1 MDHEEEFLN
10 TFFAQVAQLCT
21 DKAKELVVSCI
32 YIYIL
37 YLLYIIYFYFLI
49 LKKSLTI
56 N

>member
-32 YIYIL
+32 YIYIIF
-37 YLLYIIYFYFLI
+37 IIYYIFLFFNF
-49 LKKSLTI
+49 KKI
-56 N
+56 FNN